1 MDLTPTKSSLYCCW
15 SHWWPTT
22 SVHSLLAL
30 KLQWMGT
37 NGDGSGTELG
47 WGAEGQQRQHGTDRR
62 DMLMLLVR
70 RKLLL
75 FGTKVQRLTLQDRFP
90 RRNWGKKFSNP
101 DISDSVFRCYFS
113 VTARL
118 LSNVKVDLDNFIPTF
133 SFQVALLLDQIVS
146 QTTNNTGQNVTLC
159 IPLVCNG
166 DVKMDRNGAWLD
178 PQSAFIVREI
188 SCLMEDRNR

>member
-1 MDLTPTKSSLYCCW
+1 
-15 SHWWPTT
+15 
-22 SVHSLLAL
+22 
-30 KLQWMGT
+30 
-37 NGDGSGTELG
+37 
-47 WGAEGQQRQHGTDRR
+47 
-62 DMLMLLVR
+62 MLMLLVR

-90 RRNWGKKFSNP
+90 RRNWGKKCFNP

-166 DVKMDRNGAWLD
+166 DVKMDRNGA
-178 PQSAFIVREI
+178 
-188 SCLMEDRNR
+188 

>member
-1 MDLTPTKSSLYCCW
+1 MADNICP
-15 SHWWPTT
+15 
-22 SVHSLLAL
+22 LAARP
-30 KLQWMGT
+30 KT
-37 NGDGSGTELG
+37 AVNGYKRGRVRDSGRG

-90 RRNWGKKFSNP
+90 RRNWGKKKFNP

-159 IPLVCNG
+159 IPFVCNG

-178 PQSAFIVREI
+178 PQSGFIVREI